1 MAGNDFSEGFS
12 KIIEVIKGYVN
23 TRIDFIKLGLLQKLT
38 RAGVFLLTFVTVIIS
53 TFAVVMFLMFSFS
66 FWYGDQT
73 GNLARGFLL
82 SSIFFL
88 LILFLIY
95 LLRRVFFSK
104 ILIKTLSR
112 ILFSDD
118 ENDLS

>member
-12 KIIEVIKGYVN
+12 KIIEVIKGFVN
-23 TRIDFIKLGLLQKLT
+23 SRIDFIKLGLLQKLT
-38 RAGVFLLTFVTVIIS
+38 RAGVFLLTFVSVIIS

-66 FWYGDQT
+66 FWYGDHT
-73 GNLARGFLL
+73 GNLSEGFLL

>member
-23 TRIDFIKLGLLQKLT
+23 SRIDFIKLGLLQKLT
-38 RAGVFLLTFVTVIIS
+38 RAGVFLLTFVSVIIS

-66 FWYGDQT
+66 FWYGDHT
-73 GNLARGFLL
+73 GNLSEGFLL